1 LVINGEVWR
10 MDPDTKEKMYKLSP
24 RENIEDDSKD
34 DEVYIFDDGTERVEI
49 IVSDNFEHYLGT

>member
-1 LVINGEVWR
+1 